1 MANHYI
7 CTDVYTVRAGDTL
20 YSIAQRY
27 QVEVDL
33 LMRANRVRNPYNLR
47 IGTKLCIPGPA
58 EEDPIPQPLPEVGPE
73 ETPEPQPDA
82 SPNPGCKTTH
92 TVKSGDTLYMIAKMH
107 HISLDALMRAN
118 PDIDPYNLRIGTNLC
133 IPE

>member
-58 EEDPIPQPLPEVGPE
+58 ENTPVPQPLPEVEPE
-73 ETPEPQPDA
+73 
-82 SPNPGCKTTH
+82 
-92 TVKSGDTLYMIAKMH
+92 
-107 HISLDALMRAN
+107 
-118 PDIDPYNLRIGTNLC
+118 
-133 IPE
+133 

>member
-20 YSIAQRY
+20 YSIAPRY

-47 IGTKLCIPGPA
+47 IGTKLCIPGPV
-58 EEDPIPQPLPEVGPE
+58 ENTPVPQPLPEVEPE
-73 ETPEPQPDA
+73 ESEEPQGGVPA
-82 SPNPGCKTTH
+82 GCKTVH
-92 TVKSGDTLYMIAKMH
+92 TVKMGDTLYMIAKMH

>member
-1 MANHYI
+1 MANKYI
-7 CTDVYTVRAGDTL
+7 CTDVYTVQAGDTL

-33 LMRANRVRNPYNLR
+33 LMRANWVRNPYNLR
-47 IGTKLCIPGPA
+47 IGTKLCIPGPV
-58 EEDPIPQPLPEVGPE
+58 ENSPVPQPLPDVGPGE
-73 ETPEPQPDA
+73 GEEPQDSVPA
-82 SPNPGCKTTH
+82 GCKAIH
-92 TVKSGDTLYMIAKMH
+92 TVKMGDTLYMIAKTH

>member
-47 IGTKLCIPGPA
+47 IGTKLCIPGPV
-58 EEDPIPQPLPEVGPE
+58 ENTPVPQPLPEVEPE
-73 ETPEPQPDA
+73 ESEEPPGRCARRLQN
-82 SPNPGCKTTH
+82 SPYGKNGRYPLYDRENAPHQPGC
-92 TVKSGDTLYMIAKMH
+92 S
-107 HISLDALMRAN
+107 DAGK

>member
-47 IGTKLCIPGPA
+47 IGTKLCIPGPV
-58 EEDPIPQPLPEVGPE
+58 ENTPVPQPLPEVEPE
-73 ETPEPQPDA
+73 ESKEPQSGVPA
-82 SPNPGCKTTH
+82 GCKTVH
-92 TVKSGDTLYMIAKMH
+92 TVKMGDTLYMIAKMH

>member
-47 IGTKLCIPGPA
+47 IGTKLCIPGLRRTLPFPSLCPRLSRKSQKSPRAVCPPA
-58 EEDPIPQPLPEVGPE
+58 
-73 ETPEPQPDA
+73 
-82 SPNPGCKTTH
+82 
-92 TVKSGDTLYMIAKMH
+92 AKQS
-107 HISLDALMRAN
+107 IR
-118 PDIDPYNLRIGTNLC
+118 
-133 IPE
+133 

>member
-20 YSIAQRY
+20 LFLAQRY

-47 IGTKLCIPGPA
+47 IGTKLCIPGSCGEHSRSPA
-58 EEDPIPQPLPEVGPE
+58 SARG
-73 ETPEPQPDA
+73 
-82 SPNPGCKTTH
+82 
-92 TVKSGDTLYMIAKMH
+92 
-107 HISLDALMRAN
+107 
-118 PDIDPYNLRIGTNLC
+118 
-133 IPE
+133 

>member
-58 EEDPIPQPLPEVGPE
+58 ENTPVPQPLPEVEPE
-73 ETPEPQPDA
+73 ESEEPQGGVPA
-82 SPNPGCKTTH
+82 GCKTVH
-92 TVKSGDTLYMIAKMH
+92 TVKMGDTQPNP
-107 HISLDALMRAN
+107 AN
-118 PDIDPYNLRIGTNLC
+118 SSATKPIGSICAFGFTVTL
-133 IPE
+133 P